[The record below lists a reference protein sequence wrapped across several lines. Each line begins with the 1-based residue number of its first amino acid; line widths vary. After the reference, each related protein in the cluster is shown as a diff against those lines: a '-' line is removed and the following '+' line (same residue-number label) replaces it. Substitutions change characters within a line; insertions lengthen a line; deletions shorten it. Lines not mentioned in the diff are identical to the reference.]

1 MKKNNNRGSAFIL
14 VIVALALITIF
25 TSTIFMQIN
34 HQIKNNYDLLINVNT
49 KYAAE
54 AGIEN
59 TISKL
64 IEQIESKV
72 NTYLQSSDKLSS
84 VFSES
89 DIYLELPSY
98 TYSFGENYGYTV
110 ESIEK
115 IPIEILYSNTKV
127 QSIEDILL
135 EIISIGTNRGKI
147 YKIKSE
153 VIFKTKKL
161 SNGSFQTSYDIKTYD
176 KM

>member
-1 MKKNNNRGSAFIL
+1 MKKNNNRGSAFVL

-25 TSTIFMQIN
+25 TGTIFMQIN
-34 HQIKNNYDLLINVNT
+34 NQIKNNHDLLITVDA

-64 IEQIESKV
+64 IEQIEFKV
-72 NTYLQSSDKLSS
+72 NTYSQSSDDLSS
-84 VFSES
+84 IFSES

-98 TYSFGENYGYTV
+98 TYLFEENYGYTV
-110 ESIEK
+110 EAIEN
-115 IPIEILYSNTKV
+115 IQIGLYSNNKV
-127 QSIEDILL
+127 QSIDDILV
-135 EIISIGTNRGKI
+135 EITSVGTNKGKI

-161 SNGSFQTSYDIKTYD
+161 ENGTFQTNYDIKTYE
-176 KM
+176 KR

>member
-98 TYSFGENYGYTV
+98 TYHL
-110 ESIEK
+110 EK
-115 IPIEILYSNTKV
+115 IM
-127 QSIEDILL
+127 DILL
-135 EIISIGTNRGKI
+135 K
-147 YKIKSE
+147 
-153 VIFKTKKL
+153 V
-161 SNGSFQTSYDIKTYD
+161 
-176 KM
+176 